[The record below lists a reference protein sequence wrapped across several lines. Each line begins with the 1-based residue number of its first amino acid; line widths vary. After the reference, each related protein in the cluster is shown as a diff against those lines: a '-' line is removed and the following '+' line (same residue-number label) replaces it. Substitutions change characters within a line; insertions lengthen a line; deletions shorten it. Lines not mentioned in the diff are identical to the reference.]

1 MSRVRGGQV
10 FVEIGADP
18 RRLFKSLQDLNKH
31 IGKIGSQLSGL
42 GTRMTAFGAAL
53 TAPLA
58 LATRQFATF
67 DDAIRAT
74 AAVSGASGSALQSL
88 NDKARELGAT
98 TSFTAVQVANLM
110 TELGRAGFRPDE
122 IENMTGAVLDL
133 ARATGTD
140 ATLASGI
147 MAATLR
153 QFALGATDAG
163 RAADVLTYAANKT
176 FNTVEGLGESL
187 KYAGPV
193 AKSLGMSLEDT
204 VSILGALGNVGIQG
218 SEAGTALR
226 RLGVI
231 SAASG
236 KELQDL
242 FGVSNVDAAGNL
254 KPLVQILDDIN
265 VATAEMSVADRTAR
279 MAKAFGLLGITSANV
294 LSGSA
299 KSVNELRA
307 GMDDMA
313 GVANKT
319 ARAMDAGL
327 GGAMR
332 IAMSAVEGTALA
344 IGDALAPSIKRMVD
358 GISNVATGI
367 TAFVKENQELVV
379 SVAQGIAIFTAAG
392 VSLYGLGSAV
402 GVVTFALSPVL
413 SMLTMAAGAAMSLAM
428 AALPVGKSLLSIG
441 AAAVAS
447 VPSIAAAVAAMASYV
462 ASLAAAG
469 AASVV
474 AGARFAAAF
483 GSALAADISK
493 LIPGVLAFASSVA
506 AAAVSYATSLATMV
520 ATTVTST
527 ATMAASWLAT
537 AVRPITIWATTT
549 AVSIAGYVTSVA
561 GAVTATV
568 TSTATMAAA
577 WITSLMP
584 ATTAF
589 VASAVASL
597 GGYVLSVLAA
607 LSTTLAS
614 TAAMA
619 AAWLAPLAPIAL
631 IGAAIAGA
639 AALAYSFGRQ
649 ITTAFAGVGGMVGQA
664 AGAIGSGFGQAVAD
678 AKVVLS
684 DMATT
689 ATTTF
694 AGIYDA
700 FAAGDLSLAM
710 EIAWAGVQA
719 VVVRGTG
726 AVMSYID
733 PWIAFLQNTFTYAGA
748 TIAGT
753 WESMWSAITQ
763 GLNTAQAPI
772 LGVVDN
778 IVNGVMAAF
787 DAMVAAVK
795 KSWNWVQSFI
805 VKGYDLAEENRK
817 VDSEM
822 SARAQQRSAS
832 RPGVAGRM
840 EQARTENART
850 AANAQARIDAGM
862 ANADQI
868 AQGRLDENERRR
880 QGRQGDADAL
890 ENRVG
895 ELRQTAADRRA
906 VSGQVGDLDQSL
918 GSVTSMEEL
927 QKLAATFRELRDSG
941 KLSSEQLGRL
951 ETSLD
956 AASERV
962 MEAGMAGSDSTRQ
975 AAEAG
980 AAAAQAQTATSAAE
994 VVGTFSGA
1002 ALGQMGFGQG
1012 LAQKQLDV
1020 MTQIEKNTREPMAG
1034 LVAD

>member
-122 IENMTGAVLDL
+122 IEAMTGAVLDL

-153 QFALGATDAG
+153 QFGLGATEAT
-163 RAADVLTYAANKT
+163 RAADVLTKAANST

-204 VSILGALGNVGIQG
+204 AAVLGVLGNVGIQG

-226 RLGVI
+226 RLSVI
-231 SAASG
+231 AAGAG
-236 KELQDL
+236 KELEAI
-242 FGVSNVDAAGNL
+242 FGVTNTDPSGNL
-254 KPLVQILDDIN
+254 KPLVDILDEIN
-265 VATAEMSVADRTAR
+265 TVTANMPVAERTAK
-279 MAKAFGLLGITSANV
+279 MADAFGLLGITSANV
-294 LSGSA
+294 LSDSA
-299 KSVNELRA
+299 
-307 GMDDMA
+307 G
-313 GVANKT
+313 GVRDLAEQLKNAQGT
-319 ARAMDAGL
+319 AAATAKEMDAGL

-332 IAMSAVEGTALA
+332 IALSAIEGTALA
-344 IGDALAPSIKRMVD
+344 IGDALAPSLQFLVEGIGHAASTLTTFIK
-358 GISNVATGI
+358 N
-367 TAFVKENQELVV
+367 NQEMVV
-379 SVAQGIAIFTAAG
+379 SVAKGIATFTA
-392 VSLYGLGSAV
+392 
-402 GVVTFALSPVL
+402 
-413 SMLTMAAGAAMSLAM
+413 
-428 AALPVGKSLLSIG
+428 IG
-441 AAAVAS
+441 AA
-447 VPSIAAAVAAMASYV
+447 ILGM
-462 ASLAAAG
+462 G
-469 AASVV
+469 AALSAV
-474 AGARFAAAF
+474 AAAF
-483 GSALAADISK
+483 GLVLSPIGLIVAGVVGLVAAVNQAT
-493 LIPGVLAFASSVA
+493 GVLGQL
-506 AAAVSYATSLATMV
+506 TG
-520 ATTVTST
+520 
-527 ATMAASWLAT
+527 
-537 AVRPITIWATTT
+537 I
-549 AVSIAGYVTSVA
+549 
-561 GAVTATV
+561 
-568 TSTATMAAA
+568 
-577 WITSLMP
+577 
-584 ATTAF
+584 ATTA
-589 VASAVASL
+589 
-597 GGYVLSVLAA
+597 
-607 LSTTLAS
+607 
-614 TAAMA
+614 
-619 AAWLAPLAPIAL
+619 
-631 IGAAIAGA
+631 
-639 AALAYSFGRQ
+639 
-649 ITTAFAGVGGMVGQA
+649 
-664 AGAIGSGFGQAVAD
+664 
-678 AKVVLS
+678 
-684 DMATT
+684 
-689 ATTTF
+689 F

-700 FAAGDLSLAM
+700 LAAGDLGLAM
-710 EIAWAGVQA
+710 EIMWTGLQAALLRGVDS
-719 VVVRGTG
+719 VMGTVDG
-726 AVMSYID
+726 LT
-733 PWIAFLQNTFTYAGA
+733 AFMQNTFTFMSTAVLN
-748 TIAGT
+748 I
-753 WESMWSAITQ
+753 WDSMVSGISQLLVLDAAVIM
-763 GLNTAQAPI
+763 
-772 LGVVDN
+772 GVVDN

-805 VKGYDLAEENRK
+805 VKGYDLAKENRK

-822 SARAQQRSAS
+822 AARAQQRSQQ
-832 RPGVAGRM
+832 RPGVTGRVD
-840 EQARTENART
+840 QALETNRQT
-850 AANAQARIDAGM
+850 AAITQRRIDAR
-862 ANADQI
+862 NAE
-868 AQGRLDENERRR
+868 ASATAEGRLNENDRRR
-880 QGRQGDADAL
+880 QARQGEAEAL
-890 ENRVG
+890 EGRLG

>member
-153 QFALGATDAG
+153 QFGLGATEAT
-163 RAADVLTYAANKT
+163 RAADVLTKAANST

-204 VSILGALGNVGIQG
+204 AAVLGVLGNVGIQG

-226 RLGVI
+226 RLSVI
-231 SAASG
+231 AAGAG
-236 KELQDL
+236 KELEAI
-242 FGVSNVDAAGNL
+242 FGVTNTDPSGNL
-254 KPLVQILDDIN
+254 KPLVDILDEIN
-265 VATAEMSVADRTAR
+265 TVTANMPVAERTAK
-279 MAKAFGLLGITSANV
+279 MADAFGLLGITSANV
-294 LSGSA
+294 LSDSA
-299 KSVNELRA
+299 
-307 GMDDMA
+307 G
-313 GVANKT
+313 GVRDLAEQLKNAQGT
-319 ARAMDAGL
+319 AAATAKEMDAGL

-332 IAMSAVEGTALA
+332 ITLSAIEGTALA
-344 IGDALAPSIKRMVD
+344 IGDALAPSLQFLVEGIGHAASTLTTFIK
-358 GISNVATGI
+358 N
-367 TAFVKENQELVV
+367 NQEMVV
-379 SVAQGIAIFTAAG
+379 SVAKGIATFTA
-392 VSLYGLGSAV
+392 
-402 GVVTFALSPVL
+402 
-413 SMLTMAAGAAMSLAM
+413 
-428 AALPVGKSLLSIG
+428 IG
-441 AAAVAS
+441 AA
-447 VPSIAAAVAAMASYV
+447 ILGM
-462 ASLAAAG
+462 G
-469 AASVV
+469 AALSAV
-474 AGARFAAAF
+474 AAAF
-483 GSALAADISK
+483 GLVLSPIGLIVAGVVGLVAAVNQAT
-493 LIPGVLAFASSVA
+493 GVLGQ
-506 AAAVSYATSLATMV
+506 LAG
-520 ATTVTST
+520 
-527 ATMAASWLAT
+527 
-537 AVRPITIWATTT
+537 I
-549 AVSIAGYVTSVA
+549 
-561 GAVTATV
+561 
-568 TSTATMAAA
+568 
-577 WITSLMP
+577 
-584 ATTAF
+584 ATTA
-589 VASAVASL
+589 
-597 GGYVLSVLAA
+597 
-607 LSTTLAS
+607 
-614 TAAMA
+614 
-619 AAWLAPLAPIAL
+619 
-631 IGAAIAGA
+631 
-639 AALAYSFGRQ
+639 
-649 ITTAFAGVGGMVGQA
+649 
-664 AGAIGSGFGQAVAD
+664 
-678 AKVVLS
+678 
-684 DMATT
+684 
-689 ATTTF
+689 F

-700 FAAGDLSLAM
+700 LAAGDLGLAM
-710 EIAWAGVQA
+710 EIMWTGLQAALLRGVDA
-719 VVVRGTG
+719 AMTTFDSWV
-726 AVMSYID
+726 
-733 PWIAFLQNTFTYAGA
+733 AFLQNTFTYAGA
-748 TIAGT
+748 SLAAT
-753 WESMWSAITQ
+753 WEALWTGVVSVLNINKAIV
-763 GLNTAQAPI
+763 

-787 DAMVAAVK
+787 DAMVSAVR

-805 VKGYDLAEENRK
+805 VRGYDLAEENRK

-822 SARAQQRSAS
+822 AARAQQRAAS
-832 RPGVAGRM
+832 RPGIVGRVA
-840 EQARTENART
+840 QAQRENAQT
-850 AANAQARIDAGM
+850 AAASQDRVDAM
-862 ANADQI
+862 QRNADQI
-868 AQGRLDENERRR
+868 AQGRLEENERRR
-880 QGRQGDADAL
+880 QGRQGEAEAL
-890 ENRVG
+890 ETKVG

-906 VSGQVGDLDQSL
+906 VSGQVGDLDRSL

-962 MEAGMAGSDSTRQ
+962 MEAGLAGSDSTRQ

-1002 ALGQMGFGQG
+1002 ALGQMGFGQS